1 MNLSR
6 LLRGEETP
14 IVRTNF
20 FYANETCV
28 TPYKTLK
35 DKTESSAGRFS
46 FARMRSN
53 TMLDI

>member
-20 FYANETCV
+20 FHANETCV